1 MEARLKIWHRLAL
14 LVSAVLVFVI
24 GVIVLVA
31 SFQFKSLPI
40 SVEGEGFFTSTRLVM
55 LLIGAVALIISAF
68 LFTLP
73 HKMRGGKHDYV
84 VQKTPTGE
92 MRISV
97 SAIESI
103 VQKSLSQHND
113 IKMQSMRVN
122 NQRGGVTIDLMV
134 DLPNNINIPLALS
147 SLQKHIKKQLNATSG
162 IDAKE
167 VRISVKEAEATAKSS
182 PYLVK
187 PEELAFEPM
196 APEKQQK
203 PIQVQSNQKA
213 EDKQNEQV

>member
-1 MEARLKIWHRLAL
+1 MDARLKIWHRLAL
-14 LVSAVLVFVI
+14 LVSGILVFVI

-40 SVEGEGFFTSTRLVM
+40 SVEGEGFFTSTRLIM
-55 LLIGAVALIISAF
+55 LLIGAVAIFISAF

-73 HKMRGGKHDYV
+73 HKIRGGKHDYV

-103 VQKSLSQHND
+103 VQKSLAQHSD
-113 IKMQSMRVN
+113 IKMQNMRVN
-122 NQRGGVTIDLMV
+122 NQRGGVTIDLLV
-134 DLPNNINIPLALS
+134 DLPNNINIPLALA
-147 SLQKHIKKQLNATSG
+147 SLQKHIKRQLNATSG

-167 VRISVKEAEATAKSS
+167 VRISVKEAETTAKSS
-182 PYLVK
+182 PYLVT
-187 PEELAFEPM
+187 PEELAFEPLTKSEIDKTKNI
-196 APEKQQK
+196 A
-203 PIQVQSNQKA
+203 SNANTEEKA
-213 EDKQNEQV
+213 E